1 MKFFNMRALN
11 KKKLALFAIFLIF
24 INYLSLTSYP
34 IKDNFDK
41 MALQSPWVE
50 NILCDNTTTA
60 SYIYALYVFIFSGF
74 IYADSLVIDR
84 ESGLMNIIASKID
97 NKKYMIK
104 TLCYNFFIAGIF
116 ALIPALV
123 NLCLWF
129 SVRTNSPLVYF
140 NTMNMNPDAL
150 FLGVFFKSHIAFY
163 ILHFIKIFL
172 CGGSIATFAIF
183 INTSLNNKYIG
194 MVVAFIIDIL
204 LSLILVRV
212 MPNVE
217 VSLFIFVSSLMKP
230 DILTFIIFGVFLIP
244 SLIYFSFRLRR
255 RDILW

>member
-11 KKKLALFAIFLIF
+11 KKKLVLFAIFLIL

-41 MALQSPWVE
+41 MTLQSPWAE
-50 NILCDNTTTA
+50 NILCNNSTA
-60 SYIYALYVFIFSGF
+60 SYIYTLYVFIFSGF

-84 ESGLMNIIASKID
+84 ESGLMNIIASKIAY
-97 NKKYMIK
+97 KKYMVN
-104 TLCYNFFIAGIF
+104 TLLYNFFIAGIF
-116 ALIPALV
+116 AVIPAFV

-129 SVRTNSPLVYF
+129 SVRTNVPLVYF
-140 NTMNMNPDAL
+140 NTMNMHPEAL
-150 FLGVFFKSHIAFY
+150 FLGVFFKSHLAFY

-172 CGGSIATFAIF
+172 CGGIIATYAIF

-204 LSLILVRV
+204 LPPILVRV

-217 VSLFIFVSSLMKP
+217 VSLFTFVSSLMKP
-230 DILTFIIFGVFLIP
+230 DILTLIIFLVFLIP
-244 SLIYFSFRLRR
+244 SLMYFSLRIKE
-255 RDILW
+255 RDIL

>member
-129 SVRTNSPLVYF
+129 SVRTNVPLVYF

-172 CGGSIATFAIF
+172 CGGIIATFAIF

-230 DILTFIIFGVFLIP
+230 DILTLIIFLVFLIP
-244 SLIYFSFRLRR
+244 SLMYFSLRIKE
-255 RDILW
+255 RDIL

>member
-60 SYIYALYVFIFSGF
+60 SYIYSLYVFIFSGF

-97 NKKYMIK
+97 YKKYMIK

-129 SVRTNSPLVYF
+129 SVRTNVPLVYF

-183 INTSLNNKYIG
+183 INTSLNDKYIG

-212 MPNVE
+212 IPNVE

-255 RDILW
+255 RDIL